1 MSCSLG
7 ACLKPPKPPVAC
19 PAAPQLRWPCWG
31 RTCAWRLRRGQSLRA
46 WALRLDVS
54 VPTLIAMERGQPT
67 VGVGVY
73 ATALWLMGRHAAL
86 EELAAPAHDAQALA
100 GEMLLLQRKGTKG
113 TKGTKAPKG
122 HA

>member
-1 MSCSLG
+1 VLG
-7 ACLKPPKPPVAC
+7 AN
-19 PAAPQLRWPCWG
+19 LRL
-31 RTCAWRLRRGQSLRA
+31 ARLRRGQSLRA

-54 VPTLIAMERGQPT
+54 VPTLIAMERGAPS

-86 EELAAPAHDAQALA
+86 EDLAAPAHDAQALA
-100 GEMLLLQRKGTKG
+100 GEMLVLQRKGAKASKSLKG
-113 TKGTKAPKG
+113 SKG